1 MSCLKYSTHTN
12 ECQIYFYVRHWGAKV
27 NIYKGRLMM
36 RLKFDPNLQFQIDAV
51 NAMAEVFYGQPLSE
65 GDLEIG
71 FKRLDWIFQT
81 ELGIGNNLI
90 LDEAALLKNIHLVQ
104 EHNDIEKVSSFQG
117 RHFSIEMETGTGKT
131 YVYLRTIF
139 ELYKKYGFKKF
150 VIVVPSVAIREG
162 VLKNLEITKEHFLH
176 LYNNVS
182 YDYFVYDSKKIN
194 QVRQF
199 SASNNIQIMVINID
213 AFRKTLEDKDEE
225 KKSNIIHRESDKL
238 SGRKPIEFIRATHP
252 IVIIDEPQS
261 VDNTPKAKEAIETL
275 NPLCTMRY
283 SATHRNPYNLLYK
296 LDPIKAYD
304 MRLVKRI
311 EVASVL
317 SEEYFNEPFIRFR
330 AVDNQNGIR
339 AKLSI
344 HVDSSSGPKLKNVT
358 VRSGD
363 DLFIRSNERE
373 NYRNSYI
380 INEINAEPGNEYI
393 SFSNGKT
400 LSLGQTQGG
409 LTDDIMKV
417 QVRNAIQEH
426 LEKELKVKDKGIK
439 VLSLFFIDR
448 VANYRSYDEQG
459 NPVKGKIALWFE
471 EYFNELIQKP
481 RYKDSLKFPLEK
493 LHDGYFA
500 ADKKGI
506 LKDTSG
512 STLADEDVYNK
523 IMKNKEQLL
532 SLDEPLRFI
541 FSHSAL
547 REGWDSPNVF
557 QICTLNETKSEM
569 KKRQEIGRGL
579 RLPVN
584 QQGERIFDET
594 INRLTVIAN
603 ESYEDFARKL
613 QTEIE
618 EDFNVHFGAVSKNAF
633 AKIIQVIDDQETT
646 LGDEISKKIWE
657 ELKQQGHI
665 DEDGKIQPKFNPS
678 DKYFEVILSPEF
690 QDVKHQVIDIVQSYL
705 FSEHVV
711 NRNNRKTLKINKM
724 VYLDDEF
731 KKLWDK
737 INPKTTYSVE
747 YDTDVLIE
755 KASKAIREM
764 ERIEKIKIVYKKAE
778 VDIQE
783 KGIVT
788 KELRIQETTASYGE
802 DKVNLPDILAYLQKE
817 TELTRNTIVRILIS
831 SGRIEEFPLNPQ
843 KFMDSVARLIKNEL
857 HQLVV
862 DGIKYE
868 KIAGQEY
875 EMRLFEETEI
885 ISYLNNLIEV
895 KKSVYDAIEYDSEI
909 EKRFAESLDMRDD
922 IKLFVKLP
930 SWFKIDTPIGTYN
943 PDWAIVKHE
952 DDTLYLIR
960 ETKGIKDFEKL
971 RNIEADKIRCAKR
984 HFRELQVD
992 FKTVVEANEV

>member
-1 MSCLKYSTHTN
+1 
-12 ECQIYFYVRHWGAKV
+12 
-27 NIYKGRLMM
+27 MM

-104 EHNDIEKVSSFQG
+104 EHNDLEKVSSFQG

-199 SASNNIQIMVINID
+199 AASNHIQIMVINID

-238 SGRKPIEFIRATHP
+238 SGRKPIEFIQATHP

-261 VDNTPKAKEAIETL
+261 VDNTPKAKEAMETL

-317 SEEYFNEPFIRFR
+317 SEEYFNQPFIQFK

-363 DLFIRSNERE
+363 DLFVRSNERE

-393 SFSNGKT
+393 SFANGKT
-400 LSLGQTQGG
+400 LALGQTQGG
-409 LTDDIMKV
+409 LTDDIMKI
-417 QVRNAIQEH
+417 QVKNAIQEH

-481 RYKDSLKFPLEK
+481 RYKDLLKFPLEK

-512 STLADEDVYNK
+512 TTLADEDVYNK

-547 REGWDSPNVF
+547 REGWDNPNVF

-646 LGDEISKKIWE
+646 LGDEKSKKIWE

-737 INPKTTYSVE
+737 IKPKTTYSVE

-764 ERIEKIKIVYKKAE
+764 DRIEKVKIVYKKAE

-971 RNIEADKIRCAKR
+971 RNIEADKIRCAKM
-984 HFRELQVD
+984 HFRELKVD
-992 FKTVVEANEV
+992 FKMVVEANEV

>member
-1 MSCLKYSTHTN
+1 MK
-12 ECQIYFYVRHWGAKV
+12 
-27 NIYKGRLMM
+27 
-36 RLKFDPNLQFQIDAV
+36 LKFDPNLQFQIDAV
-51 NAMAEVFYGQPLSE
+51 NAMTDVFDGQPLSE

-71 FKRLDWIFQT
+71 FKRKDWIFQS
-81 ELGIGNNLI
+81 ELGVGNSLV
-90 LDEAALLKNIHLVQ
+90 LDESALLKNVQ
-104 EHNDIEKVSSFQG
+104 LAQEANGIERIPSLQG

-139 ELYKKYGFKKF
+139 ELNKKYGFKKY

-162 VLKNLEITKEHFLH
+162 VLKNLDITKEHFLH

-182 YDYFVYDSKKIN
+182 YDYFVYDSKKVN

-199 SASNNIQIMVINID
+199 ATSNQIQIMVINID

-238 SGRKPIEFIRATHP
+238 SGRKPIEFIQATHP

-317 SEEYFNEPFIRFR
+317 SGEYFNEPFIQFKS
-330 AVDNQNGIR
+330 VDNRSGIK
-339 AKLSI
+339 AKLAI
-344 HVDSSSGPKLKNVT
+344 HVDSPTGPKLKNIT
-358 VRSGD
+358 VKHKD
-363 DLFIRSNERE
+363 DLFTRSNERE
-373 NYRNSYI
+373 NYKNGYI
-380 INEINAEPGNEYI
+380 IDEISAEPGNEFI
-393 SFSNGKT
+393 SFTNGKT
-400 LSLGQTQGG
+400 LNMGQTQGG

-417 QVRNAIQEH
+417 QIKNAIQEH
-426 LEKELKVKDKGIK
+426 LEKEIKVKDKGIK

-448 VANYRSYDEQG
+448 VANYRSYEEQG

-471 EYFNELIQKP
+471 EYFKELIKKP
-481 RYKDSLKFPLEK
+481 RYKDLLQFPIEK

-506 LKDTSG
+506 LKDTKG
-512 STLADEDVYNK
+512 DTQADEDVYNK
-523 IMKNKEQLL
+523 IMRNKEQLL

-547 REGWDSPNVF
+547 REGWDNPNVF

-584 QQGERIFDET
+584 QVGERIFDET

-603 ESYEDFARKL
+603 ESYDDFAKKL

-618 EDFNVHFGAVSKNAF
+618 EDFNIRFGVVSKAAF
-633 AKIIQVIDDQETT
+633 AKIAQVVDGEEKTIGAERS
-646 LGDEISKKIWE
+646 EKIWN
-657 ELKQQGHI
+657 ELKEQGHLSN
-665 DEDGKIQPKFNPS
+665 DGQIQPKFNPS
-678 DKYFEVILSPEF
+678 DKYFEVKLSPEF
-690 QDVKHQVIDIVQSYL
+690 EDVKHQVIDVVQSYL
-705 FSEHVV
+705 FSERVV
-711 NRNNRKTLKINKM
+711 NKNNRKTLQINKQ

-731 KKLWDK
+731 KVLWDK
-737 INPKTTYSVE
+737 IKPKTTYSVD
-747 YDTDVLIE
+747 YDTEVLIE
-755 KASKAIREM
+755 NASKAIGGM
-764 ERIEKIKIVYKKAE
+764 ERIEKVKILYKKAE
-778 VDIQE
+778 VDIKE
-783 KGIVT
+783 KGIGT
-788 KELRIQETTASYGE
+788 KELRVQESLASYGE
-802 DKVNLPDILAYLQKE
+802 EKLNLPDILAYLQKE
-817 TELTRNTIVRILIS
+817 TELTRNTLVRILIN
-831 SGRIEEFPLNPQ
+831 SGRIGEFVLNPQ
-843 KFMDSVARLIKNEL
+843 KFMDSVVRLIKREL
-857 HQLVV
+857 HKLII

-868 KIAGQEY
+868 KIAGQDY

-909 EKRFAESLDMRDD
+909 EKRFAENLDARED

-930 SWFKIDTPIGTYN
+930 SWFKVDTPIGTYN
-943 PDWAIVKHE
+943 PDWAIVKHG
-952 DDTLYLIR
+952 DDTLYLVR

-971 RNIEADKIRCAKR
+971 RNFEADKIRCAKR
-984 HFRELQVD
+984 HFEELQVD
-992 FKTVVEANEV
+992 FKTVVEASEV

>member
-1 MSCLKYSTHTN
+1 MK
-12 ECQIYFYVRHWGAKV
+12 
-27 NIYKGRLMM
+27 
-36 RLKFDPNLQFQIDAV
+36 LKFDPNLQFQIDAV

-71 FKRLDWIFQT
+71 FKRPDWIFQT

-90 LDEAALLKNIHLVQ
+90 LDETALLKNIHLVQ
-104 EHNDIEKVSSFQG
+104 EHNDLEKVSSFQG

-162 VLKNLEITKEHFLH
+162 VLKNLDITKEHFLH

-199 SASNNIQIMVINID
+199 AASNYIQIMVINID
-213 AFRKTLEDKDEE
+213 AFRKILEDKDEE

-238 SGRKPIEFIRATHP
+238 SGRKPIEFIQATHP

-261 VDNTPKAKEAIETL
+261 VDNTSKAKEAMETL

-296 LDPIKAYD
+296 LDPIKAYV

-317 SEEYFNEPFIRFR
+317 SEEYFNEPFIQFK

-339 AKLSI
+339 AKLAI

-363 DLFIRSNERE
+363 DLFVRSNERE

-393 SFSNGKT
+393 SFTNGKT
-400 LSLGQTQGG
+400 LSLGQIQGG

-439 VLSLFFIDR
+439 VLSLFFIGR
-448 VANYRSYDEQG
+448 VANYRSYNEQG

-471 EYFNELIQKP
+471 KYFNELIQKP
-481 RYKDSLKFPLEK
+481 RYKDLLKFPLEK

-512 STLADEDVYNK
+512 NTLADEDVYNK

-532 SLDEPLRFI
+532 SLVEPLRFI

-547 REGWDSPNVF
+547 REGWDNPNVF

-584 QQGERIFDET
+584 QQGERVFDET
-594 INRLTVIAN
+594 ISRITVIAN

-633 AKIIQVIDDQETT
+633 AKIIQVIDGGETT
-646 LGDEISKKIWE
+646 LGEEKSQKIWE

-665 DEDGKIQPKFNPS
+665 DKDGKIQPKFNPS

-737 INPKTTYSVE
+737 IKPKTTYSVE
-747 YDTDVLIE
+747 YDTNILIE
-755 KASKAIREM
+755 KASRAIREM
-764 ERIEKIKIVYKKAE
+764 DRIEKVKIVYKKAE

-783 KGIVT
+783 KGIIT
-788 KELRIQETTASYGE
+788 KELRIQETTTSYSE

-817 TELTRNTIVRILIS
+817 TELTRNTIVRILIN

-971 RNIEADKIRCAKR
+971 RNIEADKIRCAKM

>member
-1 MSCLKYSTHTN
+1 MK
-12 ECQIYFYVRHWGAKV
+12 
-27 NIYKGRLMM
+27 
-36 RLKFDPNLQFQIDAV
+36 LKFDPNLQFQIDAV
-51 NAMAEVFYGQPLSE
+51 NAMTEVFYGRPLSE

-90 LDEAALLKNIHLVQ
+90 LDEPTLLKNIHLVQ
-104 EHNDIEKVSSFQG
+104 EHNDIEKVSSLQG

-131 YVYLRTIF
+131 YVYIRTIF
-139 ELYKKYGFKKF
+139 ELYKKYGFKKY

-162 VLKNLEITKEHFLH
+162 VLKNLDITKEHFLH

-199 SASNNIQIMVINID
+199 AASNHIQIMVINID
-213 AFRKTLEDKDEE
+213 AFRKTLEDKNEE
-225 KKSNIIHRESDKL
+225 KKSNIIHRESDRL
-238 SGRKPIEFIRATHP
+238 SGRKPIEFIKATHP

-296 LDPIKAYD
+296 LDPIKAYN

-317 SEEYFNEPFIRFR
+317 SEGYFNEPFIRFR

-344 HVDSSSGPKLKNVT
+344 HMDSSSGPKFKNVT

-363 DLFIRSNERE
+363 DLFIKSNERE
-373 NYRNSYI
+373 NYRNGYV

-393 SFSNGKT
+393 SFTNDIT
-400 LSLGQTQGG
+400 LSLGQSQGG

-439 VLSLFFIDR
+439 VLSLFFVDR

-481 RYKDSLKFPLEK
+481 RYKDLLKFPLEK

-547 REGWDSPNVF
+547 REGWDNPNVF

-603 ESYEDFARKL
+603 ESYEDFAKKL

-633 AKIIQVIDDQETT
+633 AKIIQVINDQEAT
-646 LGDEISKKIWE
+646 LGDEKSQKIWE

-665 DEDGKIQPKFNPS
+665 DEDGQIQPKFNPS
-678 DKYFEVILSPEF
+678 DKYFKVKFSPEF
-690 QDVKHQVIDIVQSYL
+690 QDVKHQVIDIVQGYL

-724 VYLDDEF
+724 IYLDDEF
-731 KKLWDK
+731 RKLWDK
-737 INPKTTYSVE
+737 IKPKTTYSVE

-764 ERIEKIKIVYKKAE
+764 DRIEKVKIIYRKAE

-783 KGIVT
+783 KGIRT
-788 KELRIQETTASYGE
+788 KELRVQEIAASYNE

-817 TELTRNTIVRILIS
+817 TELTRNTIVRILIN

-843 KFMDSVARLIKNEL
+843 KFMDSVARLIKNDL
-857 HQLVV
+857 HKLIV

-868 KIAGQEY
+868 KMAGQEY

-909 EKRFAESLDMRDD
+909 EKRFAESLDIRDD

-952 DDTLYLIR
+952 DDTLYLVR

>member
-1 MSCLKYSTHTN
+1 MIHKENCLYFMTH
-12 ECQIYFYVRHWGAKV
+12 
-27 NIYKGRLMM
+27 KGSLIMK
-36 RLKFDPNLQFQIDAV
+36 LKFDPNLQFQIDAV
-51 NAMAEVFYGQPLSE
+51 NAMTEVFYGQPLSE

-104 EHNDIEKVSSFQG
+104 EHNDIEKVSSLQG
-117 RHFSIEMETGTGKT
+117 RHFSVEMETGTGKT

-139 ELYKKYGFKKF
+139 ELYKKYGFKKY

-162 VLKNLEITKEHFLH
+162 VLKNLDITKEHFLH

-199 SASNNIQIMVINID
+199 AASNHIQIMVINID
-213 AFRKTLEDKDEE
+213 AFRKTLEDKNEE
-225 KKSNIIHRESDKL
+225 KKSNIIHRESDRL
-238 SGRKPIEFIRATHP
+238 SGRKPIEFIQATHP

-296 LDPIKAYD
+296 LDPIKAYN

-317 SEEYFNEPFIRFR
+317 SEGYFNEPFIRFR

-363 DLFIRSNERE
+363 DLFIKSNERE
-373 NYRNSYI
+373 NYRNGYV

-393 SFSNGKT
+393 SFTNGIT
-400 LSLGQTQGG
+400 LGLGQSQGG

-439 VLSLFFIDR
+439 VLSLFFVDR

-481 RYKDSLKFPLEK
+481 RYKDLLKFPLEK

-547 REGWDSPNVF
+547 REGWDNPNVF

-633 AKIIQVIDDQETT
+633 AKIIQVINDQETT
-646 LGDEISKKIWE
+646 LGDEKSQKIWE

-665 DEDGKIQPKFNPS
+665 DEDGQIQPKFNPT
-678 DKYFEVILSPEF
+678 DKYFEVKLSPEF
-690 QDVKHQVIDIVQSYL
+690 QDAKHQVIDIVQGYL

-724 VYLDDEF
+724 IYLDDEF
-731 KKLWDK
+731 RKLWDK
-737 INPKTTYSVE
+737 IKPKTTYSVE

-764 ERIEKIKIVYKKAE
+764 DRIEKVKIVYKKAE
-778 VDIQE
+778 MDIQE
-783 KGIVT
+783 KGIET
-788 KELRIQETTASYGE
+788 KELRVQEISASYSE
-802 DKVNLPDILAYLQKE
+802 DKTNLPDILAYLQKE
-817 TELTRNTIVRILIS
+817 TELTRNTIVRILIN

-843 KFMDSVARLIKNEL
+843 KFMDSVARLIKNDL
-857 HQLVV
+857 HKLIV
-862 DGIKYE
+862 DGIKYK
-868 KIAGQEY
+868 KIVGQEY

-952 DDTLYLIR
+952 DDTLYLVR

>member
-1 MSCLKYSTHTN
+1 MTHKENCLYSMTH
-12 ECQIYFYVRHWGAKV
+12 
-27 NIYKGRLMM
+27 KGSLIMK
-36 RLKFDPNLQFQIDAV
+36 LKFDPNLQFQIDAV
-51 NAMAEVFYGQPLSE
+51 NAMTEVFYGQPLSE

-104 EHNDIEKVSSFQG
+104 EHNDIEKVSSLQG
-117 RHFSIEMETGTGKT
+117 RHFSVEMETGTGKT

-139 ELYKKYGFKKF
+139 ELYKKYGFKKY

-162 VLKNLEITKEHFLH
+162 VLKNLDITKEHFLH

-199 SASNNIQIMVINID
+199 AASNHIQIMVINID
-213 AFRKTLEDKDEE
+213 AFRKTLEDKNEE
-225 KKSNIIHRESDKL
+225 KKSNIIHRESDRL
-238 SGRKPIEFIRATHP
+238 SGRKPIEFIQATHP

-296 LDPIKAYD
+296 LDPIKAYN

-317 SEEYFNEPFIRFR
+317 SEGYFNEPFIRFR

-363 DLFIRSNERE
+363 DLFIKSNERE
-373 NYRNSYI
+373 NYRNSYV

-393 SFSNGKT
+393 SFTNGIT
-400 LSLGQTQGG
+400 LSLGQSQGG

-439 VLSLFFIDR
+439 VLSLFFVDR

-481 RYKDSLKFPLEK
+481 RYKDLLKFPLEK

-547 REGWDSPNVF
+547 REGWDNPNVF

-633 AKIIQVIDDQETT
+633 AKIIQVINDQETT
-646 LGDEISKKIWE
+646 LGDEKSQKIWE

-665 DEDGKIQPKFNPS
+665 DKDGKIQPKFNPT
-678 DKYFEVILSPEF
+678 DKYFEVKLSPEF
-690 QDVKHQVIDIVQSYL
+690 QDAKHQVIDIVQGYL

-724 VYLDDEF
+724 IYLDDEF
-731 KKLWDK
+731 RNLWDK
-737 INPKTTYSVE
+737 IKPKTTYSVE

-764 ERIEKIKIVYKKAE
+764 DRIEKVKIVYKKAE
-778 VDIQE
+778 MDIQE
-783 KGIVT
+783 KGIET
-788 KELRIQETTASYGE
+788 KELRVQEISASYSE
-802 DKVNLPDILAYLQKE
+802 DKTNLPDILAYLQKE
-817 TELTRNTIVRILIS
+817 AELTRNTIVRILIN

-843 KFMDSVARLIKNEL
+843 KFMDSVARLIKNDL
-857 HQLVV
+857 HKLIV
-862 DGIKYE
+862 DGIKYK
-868 KIAGQEY
+868 KIVGQEY

-909 EKRFAESLDMRDD
+909 EKRFAESMDMRDD

-952 DDTLYLIR
+952 DDTLYLVR

>member
-1 MSCLKYSTHTN
+1 
-12 ECQIYFYVRHWGAKV
+12 
-27 NIYKGRLMM
+27 M

-51 NAMAEVFYGQPLSE
+51 NAMTELFYGQPLSE

-71 FKRLDWIFQT
+71 FKRVDWIFQT

-139 ELYKKYGFKKF
+139 ELYKKYGFKKY

-162 VLKNLEITKEHFLH
+162 VLKNLDITKEHFLH

-199 SASNNIQIMVINID
+199 AASNYIQIMVINID

-238 SGRKPIEFIRATHP
+238 SGRKPIEFIQATHP

-275 NPLCTMRY
+275 TPLCTMRY

-317 SEEYFNEPFIRFR
+317 SEEYFNEPFIQFK

-344 HVDSSSGPKLKNVT
+344 HVDSPSGPKLKNVI

-393 SFSNGKT
+393 SFTNGKT
-400 LSLGQTQGG
+400 LSLGQIQGG

-439 VLSLFFIDR
+439 VLSLFFVDR

-481 RYKDSLKFPLEK
+481 RYKDLLKFPLEK

-500 ADKKGI
+500 ADNKGI

-512 STLADEDVYNK
+512 DTLADEDVYNK

-613 QTEIE
+613 QIEIE
-618 EDFNVHFGAVSKNAF
+618 EDFNIHFGVVSKNAF
-633 AKIIQVIDDQETT
+633 AKIIQVINDKEMT
-646 LGDEISKKIWE
+646 LGDEKSQKIWE

-665 DEDGKIQPKFNPS
+665 DGDGQIQPKFNPS
-678 DKYFEVILSPEF
+678 DKYFEVELSPEF

-705 FSEHVV
+705 FSDRVV

-724 VYLDDEF
+724 VYLDDDF
-731 KKLWDK
+731 RKLWDK
-737 INPKTTYSVE
+737 IKPKTTYSVE

-755 KASKAIREM
+755 KASRAIREM
-764 ERIEKIKIVYKKAE
+764 DRIEKVKIVYKKAE
-778 VDIQE
+778 VNIQE
-783 KGIVT
+783 KGIET
-788 KELRIQETTASYGE
+788 KELRIQETTVSYSE

-817 TELTRNTIVRILIS
+817 TELTRNTIVRILIN

-843 KFMDSVARLIKNEL
+843 KFMDSVARLIKNDL
-857 HQLVV
+857 HKLIV

-943 PDWAIVKHE
+943 PDWAIVKQG
-952 DDTLYLIR
+952 DDTLYLVR

-992 FKTVVEANEV
+992 FKTVIEANEV

>member
-1 MSCLKYSTHTN
+1 MK
-12 ECQIYFYVRHWGAKV
+12 
-27 NIYKGRLMM
+27 
-36 RLKFDPNLQFQIDAV
+36 LKFDPNLQFQIDAV

-71 FKRLDWIFQT
+71 FKRPDWIFQT

-90 LDEAALLKNIHLVQ
+90 LDETALLKNIHLVQ
-104 EHNDIEKVSSFQG
+104 EHNDLEKVSSFQG

-162 VLKNLEITKEHFLH
+162 VLKNLDITKEHFLH

-199 SASNNIQIMVINID
+199 AASNYIQIMVINID
-213 AFRKTLEDKDEE
+213 AFRKILEDKDEE
-225 KKSNIIHRESDKL
+225 KKSNIIHRESGKL
-238 SGRKPIEFIRATHP
+238 SGRKPIEFIQATHP

-261 VDNTPKAKEAIETL
+261 VDNTSKAKEAMETL

-296 LDPIKAYD
+296 LDPIKAYV

-317 SEEYFNEPFIRFR
+317 SEEYFNEPFIQFK

-339 AKLSI
+339 AKLAI

-363 DLFIRSNERE
+363 DLFVRSNERE

-393 SFSNGKT
+393 SFTNGKT
-400 LSLGQTQGG
+400 LSLGQIQGG

-439 VLSLFFIDR
+439 VLSLFFIGR
-448 VANYRSYDEQG
+448 VANYRSYNEQG

-471 EYFNELIQKP
+471 KYFNELIQKP
-481 RYKDSLKFPLEK
+481 RYKDLLKFPLEK

-512 STLADEDVYNK
+512 NTLADEDVYNK

-532 SLDEPLRFI
+532 SLVEPLRFI

-547 REGWDSPNVF
+547 REGWDNPNVF

-584 QQGERIFDET
+584 QQGERVFDET
-594 INRLTVIAN
+594 ISRITVIAN

-633 AKIIQVIDDQETT
+633 AKIIQVIDGGETT
-646 LGDEISKKIWE
+646 LGEEKSQKIWE

-665 DEDGKIQPKFNPS
+665 DKDGKIQPKFNPS

-737 INPKTTYSVE
+737 IKPKTTYSVE
-747 YDTDVLIE
+747 YDTNILIE
-755 KASKAIREM
+755 KASRAIREM
-764 ERIEKIKIVYKKAE
+764 DRIEKVKIVYKKAE

-783 KGIVT
+783 KGIIT
-788 KELRIQETTASYGE
+788 KELRIQETTTSYSE

-817 TELTRNTIVRILIS
+817 TELTRNTIVRILIN

-971 RNIEADKIRCAKR
+971 RNIEADKIRCAKM

>member
-1 MSCLKYSTHTN
+1 MTH
-12 ECQIYFYVRHWGAKV
+12 
-27 NIYKGRLMM
+27 KGRVMM

-104 EHNDIEKVSSFQG
+104 EHNDLEKVSSFQG

-199 SASNNIQIMVINID
+199 AASNHIQIMVINID

-238 SGRKPIEFIRATHP
+238 SGRKPIEFIQATHP

-261 VDNTPKAKEAIETL
+261 VDNTPKAKEAMETL

-317 SEEYFNEPFIRFR
+317 SEEYFNQPFIQFK

-363 DLFIRSNERE
+363 DLFVRSNERE

-393 SFSNGKT
+393 SFANGKT
-400 LSLGQTQGG
+400 LALGQTQGG
-409 LTDDIMKV
+409 LTDDIMKI
-417 QVRNAIQEH
+417 QVKNAIQEH

-481 RYKDSLKFPLEK
+481 RYKDLLKFPLEK

-512 STLADEDVYNK
+512 TTLADEDVYNK

-547 REGWDSPNVF
+547 REGWDNPNVF

-646 LGDEISKKIWE
+646 LGDEKSKKIWE

-737 INPKTTYSVE
+737 IKPKTTYSVE

-764 ERIEKIKIVYKKAE
+764 DRIEKVKIVYKKAE

-971 RNIEADKIRCAKR
+971 RNIEADKIRCAKM
-984 HFRELQVD
+984 HFRELKVD
-992 FKTVVEANEV
+992 FKMVVEANEV

>member
-1 MSCLKYSTHTN
+1 MK
-12 ECQIYFYVRHWGAKV
+12 
-27 NIYKGRLMM
+27 
-36 RLKFDPNLQFQIDAV
+36 LKFDPNLQFQIDAV

-71 FKRLDWIFQT
+71 FKRPDWIFQT

-90 LDEAALLKNIHLVQ
+90 LDETALLKNIHLVQ
-104 EHNDIEKVSSFQG
+104 EHNDLEKVSSFQG

-162 VLKNLEITKEHFLH
+162 VLKNLDITKEHFLH

-199 SASNNIQIMVINID
+199 AASNYIQIMVINID
-213 AFRKTLEDKDEE
+213 AFRKILEDKDEE
-225 KKSNIIHRESDKL
+225 KKSNIIHRESGKL
-238 SGRKPIEFIRATHP
+238 SGRKPIEFIQATHP

-261 VDNTPKAKEAIETL
+261 VDNTSKAKEAMETL

-296 LDPIKAYD
+296 LDPIKAYV

-317 SEEYFNEPFIRFR
+317 SEEYFNEPFIQFK

-339 AKLSI
+339 AKLAI

-363 DLFIRSNERE
+363 DLFVRSNERE

-393 SFSNGKT
+393 SFTNGKT
-400 LSLGQTQGG
+400 LSLGQIQGG

-439 VLSLFFIDR
+439 VLSLFFIGR
-448 VANYRSYDEQG
+448 VANYRSYNEQG

-471 EYFNELIQKP
+471 KYFNELIQKP
-481 RYKDSLKFPLEK
+481 RYKDLLKFPLEK

-512 STLADEDVYNK
+512 NTLADEDVYNK

-532 SLDEPLRFI
+532 SLVEPLRFI
-541 FSHSAL
+541 FSHSTL
-547 REGWDSPNVF
+547 REGWDNPNVF

-584 QQGERIFDET
+584 QQGERVFDET
-594 INRLTVIAN
+594 ISRITVIAN

-618 EDFNVHFGAVSKNAF
+618 KDFNVHFGAVSKNAF
-633 AKIIQVIDDQETT
+633 AKIIQVIDGGETT
-646 LGDEISKKIWE
+646 LGEEKSQKIWE

-665 DEDGKIQPKFNPS
+665 DKDGKIQPKFNPS

-737 INPKTTYSVE
+737 IKPKTTYSVE
-747 YDTDVLIE
+747 YDTNILIE
-755 KASKAIREM
+755 KASRAIREM
-764 ERIEKIKIVYKKAE
+764 DRIEKVKIVYKKAE

-783 KGIVT
+783 KGIIT
-788 KELRIQETTASYGE
+788 KELRIQETTTSYSE

-817 TELTRNTIVRILIS
+817 TELTRNTIVRILIN

-971 RNIEADKIRCAKR
+971 RNIEADKIRCAKM

>member
-1 MSCLKYSTHTN
+1 MIHKKNCLYSMTH
-12 ECQIYFYVRHWGAKV
+12 
-27 NIYKGRLMM
+27 KGCLMM
-36 RLKFDPNLQFQIDAV
+36 RLKFDPNLQFQTDAI

-81 ELGIGNNLI
+81 EIGIGNNLI
-90 LDEAALLKNIHLVQ
+90 LDEAVLLKNIHLVQ

-139 ELYKKYGFKKF
+139 ELYKKYGFKKY

-199 SASNNIQIMVINID
+199 AASNHIQIMVINID

-296 LDPIKAYD
+296 LDPIKAYN

-317 SEEYFNEPFIRFR
+317 SEEYFIEPFIQFK

-339 AKLSI
+339 AKLSM

-363 DLFIRSNERE
+363 DLFVRSNERE

-380 INEINAEPGNEYI
+380 INEINAEPGNQYI
-393 SFSNGKT
+393 SFINGKT
-400 LSLGQTQGG
+400 LSLGQIQGG

-417 QVRNAIQEH
+417 QVRNAVQEH

-448 VANYRSYDEQG
+448 VANYRSYNEQG

-471 EYFNELIQKP
+471 EYLNELIQKP
-481 RYKDSLKFPLEK
+481 RYKDLLKFPLEK

-512 STLADEDVYNK
+512 STQADEDVYNK

-613 QTEIE
+613 QIEIE
-618 EDFNVHFGAVSKNAF
+618 EDFNIHFGTVSKNAF
-633 AKIIQVIDDQETT
+633 AKILQVIHDQETI
-646 LGDEISKKIWE
+646 LGDEKSQKIWE

-665 DEDGKIQPKFNPS
+665 DENGQIQPKFNPS
-678 DKYFEVILSPEF
+678 DKYFEVKLSSEF

-705 FSEHVV
+705 FSEHIV

-731 KKLWDK
+731 RKLWDK
-737 INPKTTYSVE
+737 IKPKTTYSVE

-764 ERIEKIKIVYKKAE
+764 DRIEKIKIVYKKAE
-778 VDIQE
+778 VNIQE
-783 KGIVT
+783 KGIET
-788 KELRIQETTASYGE
+788 KELRIQETTASYSE

-817 TELTRNTIVRILIS
+817 TELTRNTIVRILIN

-843 KFMDSVARLIKNEL
+843 KFMDSVARLIKNDL
-857 HQLVV
+857 HKLVV

-875 EMRLFEETEI
+875 EMKLFEETEI